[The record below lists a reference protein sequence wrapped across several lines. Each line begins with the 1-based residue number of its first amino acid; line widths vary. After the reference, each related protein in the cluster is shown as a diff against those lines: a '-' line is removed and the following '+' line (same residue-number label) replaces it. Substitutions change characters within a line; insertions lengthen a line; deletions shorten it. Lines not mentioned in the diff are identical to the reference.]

1 MSVGLGDKSRPNLW
15 RQLAERTAE
24 DRQQGTTKQVQLIIC
39 SPFEETITQFLDT
52 YLPKTPSPTG
62 GTELSSA
69 STEGSPNDLCF
80 LSYNW
85 FEFQGIT
92 HPEDKYKVDTWS
104 IVSTE
109 ASKTLPMV
117 SPLLKHRA
125 KDTRLCFLLD
135 WSIQTHVRWLDYIL
149 SHIEQLRKEGID
161 LQRGDLAILCV
172 NADQIFE
179 LQRVTTSWHPFHI
192 DFIQQVLRSIALFN
206 DGSLIYVDSSEEDR
220 DKYGDLLNGI
230 VSKDFDASQ
239 VEMVKSSKLYIP
251 FGTDTVG
258 FIKTVDDSFDPSAV
272 QLSDFVTSQYERI
285 VPKLDVSTYGLDKS
299 VAFGQLLMDNRDDS
313 ERKTGEDA
321 YQARLA
327 ALYEMNKKVAADRIH
342 NQSRFSK

>member
-1 MSVGLGDKSRPNLW
+1 MSTGPKDKGRPNLW
-15 RQLAERTAE
+15 RQLAERTAG
-24 DRQQGTTKQVQLIIC
+24 DNQQGITKQVQLILC
-39 SPFEETITQFLDT
+39 SPFEETIKQFLDT
-52 YLPKTPSPTG
+52 YLPKTSSPTG
-62 GTELSSA
+62 KTELSSA
-69 STEGSPNDLCF
+69 STAESPNDLCF

-85 FEFQGIT
+85 FEVQGIT

-117 SPLLKHRA
+117 SPLLKHQA

-135 WSIQTHVRWLDYIL
+135 WSIQTHVRWLEYIL
-149 SHIEQLRKEGID
+149 SHMEQFRKMGIE

-220 DKYGDLLNGI
+220 DKYGDLLNRI
-230 VSKDFDASQ
+230 VSKDFDAEQ

-251 FGTDTVG
+251 FGTDTIG

-285 VPKLDVSTYGLDKS
+285 VPKLDMSTYGSNESAAL
-299 VAFGQLLMDNRDDS
+299 GRLLMNKWGDS
-313 ERKTGEDA
+313 ERQTGEDA

-327 ALYEMNKKVAADRIH
+327 ALYEMNRKVAADRIH
-342 NQSRFSK
+342 SQNRFSK